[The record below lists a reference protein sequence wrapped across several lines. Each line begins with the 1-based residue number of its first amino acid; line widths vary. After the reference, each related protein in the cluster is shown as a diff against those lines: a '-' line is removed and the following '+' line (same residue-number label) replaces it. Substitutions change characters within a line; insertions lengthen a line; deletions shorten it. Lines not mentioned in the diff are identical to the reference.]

1 MDSDIKWI
9 PVDYHRITEEE
20 RRANDYPEDWVYC
33 IDSPMPEEGQEI
45 LITITGGY
53 VEKDTCFN
61 DGEGYYSE
69 NDYDWFGDI
78 KAWMPLPEPYKNE
91 GEQNKKSDSKISVGD
106 TVFETD
112 GVNVYESTVRRILYD
127 TKNMTFDTDAIGS
140 SIFLTRKEAEERME
154 HYGKP

>member
-1 MDSDIKWI
+1 MDSEIKWI

-20 RRANDYPEDWVYC
+20 KQENDYPEDWVYC

-45 LITITGGY
+45 LISTNEGY
-53 VEKDTCFN
+53 VEKDTCLN

-69 NDYDWFGDI
+69 NGYDWCGDI

>member
-1 MDSDIKWI
+1 MRNFYLNGNELKAAEAWN
-9 PVDYHRITEEE
+9 
-20 RRANDYPEDWVYC
+20 RR
-33 IDSPMPEEGQEI
+33 
-45 LITITGGY
+45 
-53 VEKDTCFN
+53 
-61 DGEGYYSE
+61 
-69 NDYDWFGDI
+69 
-78 KAWMPLPEPYKNE
+78 
-91 GEQNKKSDSKISVGD
+91 SDSKISVGD